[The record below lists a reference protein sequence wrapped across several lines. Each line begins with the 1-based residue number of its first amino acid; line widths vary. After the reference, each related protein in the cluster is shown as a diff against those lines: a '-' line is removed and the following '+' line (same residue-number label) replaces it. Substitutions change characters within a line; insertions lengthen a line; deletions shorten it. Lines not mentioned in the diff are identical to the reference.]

1 MSGPAHILAVIEAN
15 GPELWLR
22 TGQHIMLTGVS
33 TLVAI
38 SIGIPL
44 GIFAA
49 KRAWAERP
57 LLASVGILQTVP
69 SLAMLALLLTMLQRI
84 GALPA
89 IIALTL
95 YALLPIVRNT
105 VTGLR
110 GIAPEIREAA
120 RGVGMTGVQQLRLV
134 ELPLALPVVVA
145 GVRTA
150 AVVGV
155 GIATL
160 SAFIGAGGLGQF
172 INRGLALSNTDLI
185 LLGAIPSALLAL
197 AVDGAIAAFQWG
209 IETRRR
215 VREPAKIWATR
226 MAIALPALILVV
238 GAVAYW
244 SATGSTA
251 VRHVTSG
258 AGQSDRGTLRIGAKN
273 FTENLLLAEMIAQL
287 VEARTDLRVERR
299 FGLGGTMIA
308 HNALRQGA
316 IDLYVEYTGTAL
328 TAILGA
334 ASMHDPDAVY
344 EHVSKVYAERFGL
357 VWLKPFR
364 INNAYA
370 LAVRRR
376 VAQERGWSTI
386 SDLAREAKGLRAGFT
401 PEFSE
406 RPDGYPGLAQ
416 AYGLKFGRVYDL
428 EAALMYRAL
437 AEDEVDAIS
446 AYATD
451 GRIEA
456 LQLVLLRDDR
466 SFFPPYFAV
475 PVVREDVLARHPELR
490 TIIAPL
496 ADVLDNSTMRALN
509 WSVDGE
515 KKNAAEVAAEFL
527 RAKGLLP
534 AVAESKLQDG
544 AR

>member
-1 MSGPAHILAVIEAN
+1 MSGLAHILSVVEQN

-22 TGQHIMLTGVS
+22 TGQHIMLTGIS
-33 TLVAI
+33 TLMAI
-38 SIGIPL
+38 VIGIPL

-49 KRAWAERP
+49 KHAWAERP
-57 LLASVGILQTVP
+57 LLAGIGVLQTVP
-69 SLAMLALLLTMLQRI
+69 SLAMLALLLALLQQI
-84 GALPA
+84 GAVPA

-110 GIAPEIREAA
+110 GIAPDILEAA
-120 RGVGMTGVQQLRLV
+120 RGVGMTAAQQLRLV

-150 AVVGV
+150 AVVAV

-197 AVDGAIAAFQWG
+197 AVDGAIGAFQWG
-209 IETRRR
+209 IEARRR
-215 VREPAKIWATR
+215 ARDTTRIWLARAAT
-226 MAIALPALILVV
+226 ALPIVILVI
-238 GAVAYW
+238 GAAAYW
-244 SATGSTA
+244 SSSGGHRQSLDADGSP
-251 VRHVTSG
+251 
-258 AGQSDRGTLRIGAKN
+258 QGTLRIGAKN

-287 VEARTDLRVERR
+287 VEAQTDLRVERR
-299 FGLGGTMIA
+299 YGLGGTMIA
-308 HNALRQGA
+308 HNALRDGA

-328 TAILGA
+328 TVILNEPTIQ
-334 ASMHDPDAVY
+334 DPDAVL
-344 EHVSKVYAERFGL
+344 SKVRDAYAENFDL

-364 INNAYA
+364 INNTYA
-370 LAVRRR
+370 LAVRGG

-386 SDLAREAKGLRAGFT
+386 SDLTPDAAALRAGFT

-406 RPDGYPGLAQ
+406 RPDGYPGLAR
-416 AYGLKFGRVYDL
+416 AYGFRFGRVYDL

-437 AEDEVDAIS
+437 AEGEVDVIS

-456 LQLVLLRDDR
+456 LELVLLDDDR
-466 SFFPPYFAV
+466 HFFPPYFAV
-475 PVVREDVLARHPELR
+475 PVIRKPVLTRHPDLR
-490 TIIAPL
+490 AIIAPL
-496 ADVLDNSTMRALN
+496 SDLLDDATMRALN
-509 WSVDGE
+509 WAVDGE
-515 KKNAAEVAAEFL
+515 KKNPRLVATRFL
-527 RAKGLLP
+527 QANGLLP
-534 AVAESKLQDG
+534 VAEGEL
-544 AR
+544 

>member
-1 MSGPAHILAVIEAN
+1 MSGLDHVLAVIEAN
-15 GPELWLR
+15 GVELWLR

-33 TLVAI
+33 TLIAI
-38 SIGIPL
+38 CIGIPL
-44 GIFAA
+44 GVFAA
-49 KRAWAERP
+49 KHARAERP
-57 LLASVGILQTVP
+57 LLAGVGILQTVP
-69 SLAMLALLLTMLQRI
+69 SLAMLALLLAMLQQI

-110 GIAPEIREAA
+110 GIAPDIREAA
-120 RGVGMTGVQQLRLV
+120 RGVGMTAAQQLRLV
-134 ELPLALPVVVA
+134 ELPLALPVIVA

-209 IETRRR
+209 IESRRR
-215 VREPAKIWATR
+215 VREPAGIWAAR
-226 MAIALPALILVV
+226 MATVLPALILVI
-238 GAVAYW
+238 GAIAFW
-244 SATGSTA
+244 STTGGGS
-251 VRHVTSG
+251 VRRAAEHGGPG
-258 AGQSDRGTLRIGAKN
+258 AGGTVRIGAKN

-287 VEARTDLRVERR
+287 LEARTDLRIERR
-299 FGLGGTMIA
+299 YGLGGTMIA
-308 HNALRQGA
+308 HNALRDGA

-328 TAILGA
+328 TAILRA
-334 ASMHDPDAVY
+334 PSMSDPEAVY
-344 EHVSKVYAERFGL
+344 DHVSEAYAERFDL
-357 VWLKPFR
+357 VWLTPFR

-370 LAVRRR
+370 LAVRRAMAR
-376 VAQERGWSTI
+376 ERAWTTI
-386 SDLAREAKGLRAGFT
+386 SDLAREAKSLRAGFT

-406 RPDGYPGLAQ
+406 RPDGYPGLA
-416 AYGLKFGRVYDL
+416 AVYGLAFGRVYDL

-437 AEDEVDAIS
+437 AEGEVDVIS

-456 LQLVLLRDDR
+456 LQLLLLDDDR
-466 SFFPPYFAV
+466 RFFPPYFAV
-475 PVVREDVLARHPELR
+475 PVVRAGLLARHPEIG
-490 TIIAPL
+490 TVIAPL
-496 ADVLDNSTMRALN
+496 SNSLDDKIMRALN
-509 WSVDGE
+509 WAVDGE
-515 KKNAAEVAAEFL
+515 KRNPRKVATEFL
-527 RAKGLLP
+527 RAKKLLP
-534 AVAESKLQDG
+534 AVTESTLHG
-544 AR
+544 AP

>member
-1 MSGPAHILAVIEAN
+1 MSGLGQILAVIEAN

-22 TGQHIMLTGVS
+22 TGQHIMLTGIS

-38 SIGIPL
+38 TIGIPL

-57 LLASVGILQTVP
+57 LLAGVGILQTVP
-69 SLAMLALLLTMLQRI
+69 SLAMLALLLAMLQQI

-110 GIAPEIREAA
+110 GIAPNIQEAA
-120 RGVGMTGVQQLRLV
+120 RGVGMTAAQQLRLV
-134 ELPLALPVVVA
+134 ELPLALPVIVA

-215 VREPAKIWATR
+215 ARDTARIWAAR
-226 MAIALPALILVV
+226 AAVALPAAILVV
-238 GAVAYW
+238 GAIAFW
-244 SATGSTA
+244 SATGGGSARISPQAAQGT
-251 VRHVTSG
+251 G
-258 AGQSDRGTLRIGAKN
+258 GGTLRIGAKN
-273 FTENLLLAEMIAQL
+273 FTENLLLAEMIAEL
-287 VEARTDLRVERR
+287 IEARTDLTVERR
-299 FGLGGTMIA
+299 YGLGGTMIA
-308 HNALRQGA
+308 HNALREGA

-328 TAILGA
+328 TTILRA
-334 ASMHDPDAVY
+334 PSMSDPEAVY
-344 EHVSKVYAERFGL
+344 DKVRAAYADNFDL

-370 LAVRRR
+370 LAVRRSLAR
-376 VAQERGWSTI
+376 AHGWTRI
-386 SDLAREAKGLRAGFT
+386 SDLSREAPGLRVGFT

-406 RPDGYPGLAQ
+406 RPDGYPGLAK
-416 AYGLKFGRVYDL
+416 AYDLRFGRVYDL

-437 AEDEVDAIS
+437 AEGEVDAIS

-456 LQLVLLRDDR
+456 LELVLLTDDKR
-466 SFFPPYFAV
+466 FFPPYFAV
-475 PVVREDVLARHPELR
+475 PVMRQDALTRHPEVR
-490 TIIAPL
+490 TSIAPL
-496 ADVLDNSTMRALN
+496 ADVLDEKTMRALN
-509 WSVDGE
+509 WAVDGE
-515 KKNAAEVAAEFL
+515 KKSPRVVAAQFL
-527 RAKGLLP
+527 QEKGLLTAIADSAP
-534 AVAESKLQDG
+534 QS

>member
-1 MSGPAHILAVIEAN
+1 MSGLAHILAVIEAN
-15 GPELWLR
+15 GAELWLR
-22 TGQHIMLTGVS
+22 IGQHIMLTGVS

-38 SIGIPL
+38 AIGIPL

-57 LLASVGILQTVP
+57 LLAGVGILQTVP
-69 SLAMLALLLTMLQRI
+69 SLAMLALLLTMLQQI

-110 GIAPEIREAA
+110 GISPEIMEAA
-120 RGVGMTGVQQLRLV
+120 RGVGMTGAQQLRLV
-134 ELPLALPVVVA
+134 ELPLALPVIVA
-145 GVRTA
+145 GMRTA

-215 VREPAKIWATR
+215 VREPVKIWATR
-226 MAIALPALILVV
+226 VAVALPALILVI

-244 SATGSTA
+244 SATGGGG
-251 VRHVTSG
+251 VREPSLRAGHG
-258 AGQSDRGTLRIGAKN
+258 AGGTLRIGAKN

-287 VEARTDLRVERR
+287 IEAKTDLTVERR

-308 HNALRQGA
+308 HNALRKGA

-328 TAILGA
+328 TAILRA
-334 ASMHDPDAVY
+334 PTMNDPEAVY
-344 EHVSKVYAERFGL
+344 RHVSTVYAKQFGL
-357 VWLKPFR
+357 IWLKPFR

-376 VAQERGWSTI
+376 VARERGWTAI
-386 SDLAREAKGLRAGFT
+386 SDLTAAAQSLRAGFT

-406 RPDGYPGLAQ
+406 RPDGYPGLAE
-416 AYGLKFGRVYDL
+416 AYGLRFGRVYDL

-437 AEDEVDAIS
+437 SQGEVDVIS

-451 GRIEA
+451 GRIDA
-456 LQLVLLRDDR
+456 LRLLLLDDDR
-466 SFFPPYFAV
+466 HFFPPYFAV
-475 PVVREDVLARHPELR
+475 PVVRKAVLDRHPEIR

-496 ADVLDNSTMRALN
+496 ADLLDNETMRALN

-515 KKNAAEVAAEFL
+515 KKNPRKVATQFL

-534 AVAESKLQDG
+534 DVAERALQG